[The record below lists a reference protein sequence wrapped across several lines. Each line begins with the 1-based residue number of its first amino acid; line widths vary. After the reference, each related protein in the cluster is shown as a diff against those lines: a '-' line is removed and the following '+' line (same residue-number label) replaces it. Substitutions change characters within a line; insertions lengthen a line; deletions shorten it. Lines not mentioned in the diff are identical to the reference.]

1 MNEML
6 SFALSLFLASVIPG
20 LICLLLSLLLPRKRF
35 ARFHR
40 GERYS
45 FLRDFPFELY
55 EGEKRESILP
65 KVFLFGF
72 AGFFLLLACYP
83 LFLQGIPD
91 FSFLLPIFL
100 FLGFLRRKILLWDSA
115 FRKRPKPS

>member
-6 SFALSLFLASVIPG
+6 SFALSLFLASAIPG
-20 LICLLLSLLLPRKRF
+20 LLCLVTSLLMPRKRF

-55 EGEKRESILP
+55 EGEKRDADLRDL
-65 KVFLFGF
+65 FLFGIG
-72 AGFFLLLACYP
+72 GFSVLLAC
-83 LFLQGIPD
+83 
-91 FSFLLPIFL
+91 
-100 FLGFLRRKILLWDSA
+100 
-115 FRKRPKPS
+115 